1 LDLYVAL
8 RASGE
13 IWPLLTDF
21 RSASVGSLGYA
32 RKMPKMKHDS
42 VGALS
47 CWRAERKGGGPSSW
61 HRRTGGMEGQNR
73 ARQTTVC
80 RLLLDL
86 WDDFRLGTNRVG
98 DRASSSVPA
107 CLVC

>member
-1 LDLYVAL
+1 VLA
-8 RASGE
+8 
-13 IWPLLTDF
+13 
-21 RSASVGSLGYA
+21 
-32 RKMPKMKHDS
+32 
-42 VGALS
+42 
-47 CWRAERKGGGPSSW
+47 
-61 HRRTGGMEGQNR
+61 RRTKRGGTKFLASPNRGVKGGMEGQNR